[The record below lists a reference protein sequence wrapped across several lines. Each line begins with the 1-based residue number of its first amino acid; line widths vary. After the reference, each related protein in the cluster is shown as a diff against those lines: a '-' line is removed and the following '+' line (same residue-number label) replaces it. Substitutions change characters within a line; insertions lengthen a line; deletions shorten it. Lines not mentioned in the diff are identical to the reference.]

1 MFSQNSSAKIPVVII
16 EIPGSA
22 RSKKLIQQ
30 LSKSEILDINIF
42 EAVMFKRSMTNFAPN
57 FAKQHLLYGRELS
70 DGEIGC
76 AISHYLIQEAHRE
89 KSQSIVVLEDDAR
102 IPNLNAFEN
111 IIKRFI
117 ESKNETNS
125 ILSLLPWNL
134 NSRIEEKRYPRH
146 ASHRLFGRTP
156 LTVGYVITPLAMKE
170 LSLAN
175 FDFAYLPDWP
185 PSRTKF
191 FTSALGVVDHGDL
204 ETFSYIDNGGRQK
217 TSRLTAFRRFS
228 PMTYFGHRSQFRS
241 FEEYFRATYL
251 PSITWRMDNTMV
263 KIFLKKRF
271 KC

>member
-42 EAVMFKRSMTNFAPN
+42 EAIMFKRSMTIFAPN

-76 AISHYLIQEAHRE
+76 AISHYLIQEDYRE
-89 KSQSIVVLEDDAR
+89 KQQSIVVLEDDAR
-102 IPNLNAFEN
+102 IPNLTAFEN
-111 IIKRFI
+111 VIKRFI
-117 ESKNETNS
+117 ESKNDTNS

-134 NSRIEEKRYPRH
+134 NSRIEEKPYLRQAFH
-146 ASHRLFGRTP
+146 KLFGRTP
-156 LTVGYVITPLAMKE
+156 LTVGYVATPLAMKE
-170 LSLAN
+170 LSSTN
-175 FDFAYLPDWP
+175 FDFSYLPDWP
-185 PSRTKF
+185 PTRTKF
-191 FTSALGVVDHGDL
+191 FTSAVGVVDHGDL

-217 TSRLTAFRRFS
+217 TSRLEAIKRFN
-228 PMTYFGHRSQFRS
+228 PLTYFSHRTQFRD

-251 PSITWRMDNTMV
+251 PSITWRMD
-263 KIFLKKRF
+263 KILMHKLYSRF
-271 KC
+271 